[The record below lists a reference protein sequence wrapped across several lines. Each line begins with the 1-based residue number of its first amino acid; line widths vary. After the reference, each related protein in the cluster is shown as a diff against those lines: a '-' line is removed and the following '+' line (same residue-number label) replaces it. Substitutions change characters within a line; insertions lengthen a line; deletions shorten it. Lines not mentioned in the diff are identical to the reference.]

1 MTPEQA
7 PGAESHPQKIT
18 RGTSAFRA
26 IAICMTL
33 AGLSTFALMNCVQ
46 PLMPL
51 FTQAFAISPAQ
62 ASLSLSINIGVL
74 ALLMPF
80 ASLLSERF
88 GRKPVLVGSLLT
100 SGIICIA
107 SATAD
112 SWNTFL
118 VYRALQGAAF
128 SGVPAIAMAYIAEEI
143 ASSDSGYAAGVYVS
157 GAAIGGMSGRVLAG
171 FVADAWGWR
180 VSLVA
185 IGVLGVVS
193 ALLFSYLLPR
203 SRHFAPLRSS
213 YRLLLANYRQHMG
226 NRALQRAYITAFLM
240 MGSLV
245 MVYNFLGFRLTE
257 APFDLSQTVAGS
269 LFLTYLAGIYA
280 STSAG
285 KLADRHGPKRVTLG
299 SLGLCA
305 LGAVLMMTPYLPV
318 IVAGL
323 VAFTVGYFAT
333 HSVANGS
340 VSRQAGSGKSQ
351 ASTLYFIAYYVGGAV
366 LGWAG
371 GVAWFHFG
379 WLGVTGLLAAAI
391 ALTFAFGLSTQP
403 QTVTRSG

>member
-1 MTPEQA
+1 MPCEPSSA
-7 PGAESHPQKIT
+7 CNAKRDKIV

-51 FTQAFAISPAQ
+51 FTQAFSISPAQ

-80 ASLLSERF
+80 ASVISERL
-88 GRKPVLVGSLLT
+88 GRKQVMVASLLT
-100 SGIICIA
+100 SGVICIA

-118 VYRALQGAAF
+118 FYRALQGAAF

-157 GAAIGGMSGRVLAG
+157 GAAFGGMAGRVLAG
-171 FVADAWGWR
+171 FVADAWGWQA
-180 VSLVA
+180 SLIA
-185 IGVLGVVS
+185 IGVLGFVS
-193 ALLFSYLLPR
+193 AALFAYLLPR
-203 SRHFAPLRSS
+203 SRHFVAQRSDWALLLGN
-213 YRLLLANYRQHMG
+213 YRLHLR
-226 NRALQRAYITAFLM
+226 NRALQRAYITGFFM

-257 APFDLSQTVAGS
+257 APFNLSQTFTGS

-280 STSAG
+280 STYAG
-285 KLADRHGPKRVTLG
+285 KLADRHGPKPVTLG
-299 SLGLCA
+299 SLALCA
-305 LGAVLMMTPYLPV
+305 GGAVLMIPAYLPSV
-318 IVAGL
+318 VAGL
-323 VAFTVGYFAT
+323 LLFTVGYFAT
-333 HSVANGS
+333 HAVANGS
-340 VSRQAGSGKSQ
+340 VSRQASTGKSQ
-351 ASTLYFIAYYVGGAV
+351 ASTLYFISFYTGGAV

-371 GVAWFHFG
+371 GVAWADFA
-379 WLGVTGLLAAAI
+379 WPGVTALLAAVI
-391 ALTFAFGLSTQP
+391 ILTFVLGLGSQP
-403 QTVTRSG
+403 QREV

>member
-1 MTPEQA
+1 MTTEQPPA
-7 PGAESHPQKIT
+7 PTHKIT
-18 RGTSAFRA
+18 RGTPAFRA

-33 AGLSTFALMNCVQ
+33 AGLATFALMNCVQ

-51 FTQAFAISPAQ
+51 FTHAFAISPAQ

-80 ASLLSERF
+80 ASLASERL
-88 GRKPVLVGSLLT
+88 GRKQVLVASLLT
-100 SGIICIA
+100 SGVICIA

-118 VYRALQGAAF
+118 FYRALQGAAF
-128 SGVPAIAMAYIAEEI
+128 SGVPAIAMAYIAEEV

-157 GAAIGGMSGRVLAG
+157 GAAFGGMAGRVLAG

-185 IGVLGVVS
+185 IGVVGVTS
-193 ALLFSYLLPR
+193 AALFTYLLPR
-203 SRHFAPLRSS
+203 SRHFVAQRTGWKP
-213 YRLLLANYRQHMG
+213 LLAIYRQHAG
-226 NRALQRAYITAFLM
+226 NRALQRAYLTGFMM

-257 APFDLSQTVAGS
+257 APFNLSQTVAGS
-269 LFLTYLAGIYA
+269 LFLTYLAGMYA
-280 STSAG
+280 STLAG
-285 KLADRHGPKRVTLG
+285 KLADRHGPKAVSIGALA
-299 SLGLCA
+299 LCA
-305 LGAVLMMTPYLPV
+305 LGGLMMVATYLPV
-318 IVAGL
+318 VVVGL
-323 VAFTVGYFAT
+323 VLFTVGYFAT

-340 VSRQAGSGKSQ
+340 VSRQATLGKSQ
-351 ASTLYFIAYYVGGAV
+351 ASTLYFVSFYIGGAI

-371 GVAWFHFG
+371 GVAWVHFA
-379 WLGVTGLLAAAI
+379 WLGVTALLLAVI
-391 ALTFAFGLSTQP
+391 GLTFAFGLGTQP
-403 QTVTRSG
+403 EGDGLRR